1 MPVSV
6 RPPPASGARR
16 FHAAAW
22 LARPAALLVLA
33 ATGFLGAP
41 AAQAQTLAQA
51 GGSPESVVARLMAWR
66 METDRPVSLAALT
79 RFEWD
84 DFGVVVE
91 PAGDAMAN
99 CGQNGF
105 MPCDASLQPARGTP
119 VQVLVFRRAA
129 TPIYRERIT
138 VRSAT
143 FAEPLPSAV
152 PRAQAT
158 LIGCPGYDG
167 EMLWCLR
174 GSARGRQPDRF
185 LDGG

>member
-1 MPVSV
+1 MPVPV
-6 RPPPASGARR
+6 RQQPAGSARR
-16 FHAAAW
+16 TRAAAR
-22 LARPAALLVLA
+22 LAGLALLPALA
-33 ATGFLGAP
+33 APVTH
-41 AAQAQTLAQA
+41 AQTLAQA
-51 GGSPESVVARLMAWR
+51 GGPSESVVARLMAWR

-91 PAGDAMAN
+91 PAGEAVAN
-99 CGQNGF
+99 CGQAGF
-105 MPCDASLQPARGTP
+105 MPCDAGLQPARGAP

-129 TPIYRERIT
+129 TPVYHERIT
-138 VRSAT
+138 VRSAV

-158 LIGCPGYDG
+158 LIGCPGYNG
-167 EMLWCLR
+167 ETLWCLR